1 MFFDRMNVKE
11 GVQMGISSRFTVG
24 VHMLTL
30 LAIDRNSRCT
40 SEWIAGS
47 VNTNPV
53 VIRRITGMLKRAGLV
68 DVQAGK
74 GGTSLARDLDEITL
88 LDVYKAVEVVE
99 EGHLFSFHENPN
111 VECPV
116 GANIQSVLEI
126 ILIQAQEAME
136 HVLANVTVQQLVT
149 SLQSKIQ
156 K

>member
-1 MFFDRMNVKE
+1 
-11 GVQMGISSRFTVG
+11 MGISSRFTVA

-30 LAIDRNSRCT
+30 LEVDKQSRCT

-53 VIRRITGMLKRAGLV
+53 VIRRITGMLKKAGLV

-74 GGTSLARDLDEITL
+74 GGTSLARDLDEVTL

-99 EGHLFSFHENPN
+99 EGHLFSFHDNPN

-116 GANIQSVLEI
+116 GANIQTVLEI
-126 ILIQAQEAME
+126 ILLQAQDAME
-136 HVLANVTVQQLVT
+136 NVLANVKVKQLVT
-149 SLQSKIQ
+149 NLEEKIQ
-156 K
+156 Q

>member
-1 MFFDRMNVKE
+1 
-11 GVQMGISSRFTVG
+11 MGISSRFTVA

-30 LAIDRNSRCT
+30 LEVDKKSRCT

-53 VIRRITGMLKRAGLV
+53 VIRRITGMLKKVGLV

-74 GGTSLARDLDEITL
+74 GGTSLARDLNEVTL

-99 EGHLFSFHENPN
+99 EGHLFSFHDNPN

-116 GANIQSVLEI
+116 GANIQTVLEI
-126 ILIQAQEAME
+126 ILLQAQDAME
-136 HVLANVTVQQLVT
+136 NVLANVKVKQLVT
-149 SLQSKIQ
+149 NLEEKIQ
-156 K
+156 Q

>member
-1 MFFDRMNVKE
+1 
-11 GVQMGISSRFTVG
+11 MGISSRFTVA

-30 LAIDRNSRCT
+30 LEVDKKSRCT

-53 VIRRITGMLKRAGLV
+53 VIRRITGMLKKAGLV

-74 GGTSLARDLDEITL
+74 GGTSLARDLNEVTL

-99 EGHLFSFHENPN
+99 EGHLFSFHDNPN

-116 GANIQSVLEI
+116 GANIQTVLEI
-126 ILIQAQEAME
+126 ILLQAQDAME
-136 HVLANVTVQQLVT
+136 NVLANVKVKQLVT
-149 SLQSKIQ
+149 NLEEKIQ
-156 K
+156 Q

>member
-1 MFFDRMNVKE
+1 
-11 GVQMGISSRFTVG
+11 MGISSRFTVA

-30 LAIDRNSRCT
+30 LEIDKQSRCT

-53 VIRRITGMLKRAGLV
+53 VIRRITGMLKKAGLV

-74 GGTSLARDLDEITL
+74 GGMSLARDLNEVTL
-88 LDVYKAVEVVE
+88 LDVYRAVEVVE
-99 EGHLFSFHENPN
+99 EGHLFSFHDNPN

-116 GANIQSVLEI
+116 GANIQNVLEI
-126 ILIQAQEAME
+126 ILLQAQDAME
-136 HVLANVTVQQLVT
+136 NVLANVKVKQLVT
-149 SLQSKIQ
+149 NLEEKIQ

>member
-1 MFFDRMNVKE
+1 
-11 GVQMGISSRFTVG
+11 MGISSRFTVA

-30 LAIDRNSRCT
+30 LEVDKQSRCT

-53 VIRRITGMLKRAGLV
+53 VIRRITGMLKKAGLV

-74 GGTSLARDLDEITL
+74 GGTSLARDLNEVTL

-99 EGHLFSFHENPN
+99 EGHLFSFHDNPN

-116 GANIQSVLEI
+116 GANIQTVLEI
-126 ILIQAQEAME
+126 ILLQAQEAME
-136 HVLANVTVQQLVT
+136 NVLANVKVKQLVT
-149 SLQSKIQ
+149 NLEEKIHQ
-156 K
+156 

>member
-1 MFFDRMNVKE
+1 
-11 GVQMGISSRFTVG
+11 MGISSRFTVA

-30 LAIDRNSRCT
+30 LEIDKKSRCT

-53 VIRRITGMLKRAGLV
+53 VIRRITGMLKKAGLV

-74 GGTSLARDLDEITL
+74 GGTSLARDLDKVTL

-99 EGHLFSFHENPN
+99 EGHLFSFHDNPN

-116 GANIQSVLEI
+116 GANIQTVLEI
-126 ILIQAQEAME
+126 ILLQAQDAME
-136 HVLANVTVQQLVT
+136 NVLANVKVKQLVT
-149 SLQSKIQ
+149 NLEEKIQ
-156 K
+156 Q